1 MIQIEAKY
9 DVEVD
14 VLRSNWSQAEIEE
27 SDAVSPGVIIDYDA
41 EGNAIGIEI
50 LNASQKIQNF
60 NPALSELMS
69 AFSL

>member
-1 MIQIEAKY
+1 MEAKY
-9 DVEVD
+9 DAEVD
-14 VLRSNWSQAEIEE
+14 VLRINWSQAEIEE

-60 NPALSELMS
+60 NPALSETMPPVTV
-69 AFSL
+69 